1 MTKDIFNIW
10 WYTECIKKTHSLKN
24 LIYQKL
30 GNVNDFLLLQTFTD
44 ISQFST
50 KFLVLTF
57 RLTTVVGMPLKTVKK
72 IR

>member
-10 WYTECIKKTHSLKN
+10 WYAECIKKTRSLKN

-30 GNVNDFLLLQTFTD
+30 ENVNDFLLLQTFTD